1 MHEGEKI
8 SARQFMI
15 FVLMFTVGGNIL
27 VTPSLLATSVKQD
40 AWIAAILGMIL
51 SVLLIW
57 LYGSLGSRFPTKTL
71 VEYSEEIL
79 GKWIGKVISL
89 LFLSYFLILAAI
101 ILREIGDFMV
111 IQVMPETPM
120 TAFHVV
126 FLLLVIAATRMGLEP
141 VARAAEIFLPWVV
154 ILYLIVILFVAPQL
168 KIENIQPIFEH
179 GPKSIFAA
187 TYPFFGLVFLELYIL
202 LMLFPSVNRR
212 TKTKKAYFLGTFFG
226 GILILIIIL
235 FSILVIGPEQVERQV
250 YPSYVL
256 AKKINV
262 ADFFQRLE
270 VVVAGSWFLTLFFK
284 LTICFYATALGLSQ
298 MLKFE
303 DYRFLTYPLGLILL
317 PLSLIFAKN
326 KIHLNWIGANV
337 WPAYTLFIGLVFPLL
352 LLAIAAIRKKGKS
365 TNGG

>member
-15 FVLMFTVGGNIL
+15 FVMMFTVGGNIL
-27 VTPSLLATSVKQD
+27 VTPSLLAGAVKQD
-40 AWIAAILGMIL
+40 AWIAAILGISL
-51 SVLLIW
+51 SLFLIW
-57 LYGSLGSRFPTKTL
+57 LYCSLGSRFPNKTL
-71 VEYSEEIL
+71 VQYSEEIL
-79 GKWIGKVISL
+79 GKWMGKVISL
-89 LFLSYFLILAAI
+89 LFLSSFILLSAI
-101 ILREIGDFMV
+101 ILREIGDFMT

-126 FLLLVIAATRMGLEP
+126 FLLLVIAGTRMGIEP

-154 ILYLIVILFVAPQL
+154 MLYLIVVVFVAPQL

-179 GPKSIFAA
+179 GAKSIFAA

-212 TKTKKAYFLGTFFG
+212 TKAKKAYFLGTLLG
-226 GILILIIIL
+226 GFLMLVFILL
-235 FSILVIGPEQVERQV
+235 SVLVIGPEQVERQV

-298 MLKFE
+298 MLKLK
-303 DYRFLTYPLGLILL
+303 DYRFLTYPLALILL
-317 PLSLIFAKN
+317 PLSLIIGKN
-326 KIHLNWIGANV
+326 KVHLNWIGANV
-337 WPAYTLFIGLVFPLL
+337 WPTYTLLLGFLFPLL
-352 LLAIAAIRKKGKS
+352 LLTIAGIRKKVKG